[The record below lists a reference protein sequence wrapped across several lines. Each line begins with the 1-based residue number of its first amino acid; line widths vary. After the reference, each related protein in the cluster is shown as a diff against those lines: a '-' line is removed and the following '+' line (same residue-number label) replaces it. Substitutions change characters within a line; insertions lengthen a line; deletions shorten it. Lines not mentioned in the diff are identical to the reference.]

1 MCIIIFPLLFII
13 LFLFFSYSAYS
24 RRMIQEYELYYRDQ
38 SGKII
43 IDAYKFNVVVTTYEV
58 LLCKPHPL
66 TTLYTHFNLHILL
79 YMNMH
84 VQVHLHTFSVQE
96 FFGKL
101 EKFKAIFC
109 KVNNYFTHVLH

>member
-1 MCIIIFPLLFII
+1 MHKNTLMSCHIQCICSCNHKLHVHYFPLLFII
-13 LFLFFSYSAYS
+13 LFLFFSSSAYS

-66 TTLYTHFNLHILL
+66 TTLYTHFNLHICC
-79 YMNMH
+79 
-84 VQVHLHTFSVQE
+84 T
-96 FFGKL
+96 
-101 EKFKAIFC
+101 
-109 KVNNYFTHVLH
+109 